1 MHEIAPPQ
9 QIQIARQFR
18 QTLATYQQH
27 RDLIAVGAYQ
37 RGSDPRVDNAVTLW
51 PRMQKFL
58 QQDIQQRE
66 DFAAS
71 LTALHATLADS
82 DAAKS

>member
-1 MHEIAPPQ
+1 HEIASPA
-9 QIQIARQFR
+9 QIQAARQFR
-18 QTLATYQQH
+18 QVMATYQQN

-37 RGSDPRVDNAVTLW
+37 RGSDPRVDGAIALW

-58 QQDIQQRE
+58 QQDIQERV

-71 LTALHATLADS
+71 LTALQGVLGD
-82 DAAKS
+82 